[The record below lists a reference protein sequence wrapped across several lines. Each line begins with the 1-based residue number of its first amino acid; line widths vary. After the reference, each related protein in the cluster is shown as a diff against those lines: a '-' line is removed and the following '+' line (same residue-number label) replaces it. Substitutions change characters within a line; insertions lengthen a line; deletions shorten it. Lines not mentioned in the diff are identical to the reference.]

1 VIWRF
6 ANYSHDEI
14 GVRWQGLQATHLE
27 YCFLSI
33 EDSHLDAVPSVLSFE
48 NPSELDY
55 FTFPAT
61 SLVMTSSQRYKNGF
75 HSLVWNW
82 EPGDKMKIKLG
93 RRLTGTQSGIK
104 FWIYRNQSSDAKLRV
119 CLLDSNSPR
128 RKKVTLRFDFSLN
141 FTGWRAAW
149 VAIRE
154 GSIWKNAGYN
164 EVKFKAPIERISSQS
179 IFMDLLSFCPT
190 VTYQT
195 RDKIVPPIR
204 GNIYSIKD
212 TWQQTYRWSRVVPA
226 DVDGETPLSVM
237 EKKQLRD
244 LDLIEKRLIN
254 WFANERLGPLKY
266 KGHVKE
272 RRELMIVRGFQRAR
286 DEVNKLNI
294 TVNQDGVIT
303 GSPLF
308 VKRSSFG
315 HSAESNGRNKNLQYV
330 TRRILF
336 H

>member
-1 VIWRF
+1 MIWRF

-164 EVKFKAPIERISSQS
+164 EVKFKDPIERISSQS

-226 DVDGETPLSVM
+226 DVDGETPLSEM

-286 DEVNKLNI
+286 DEVNKLNNYNCKPRSRYHWLSFVCK
-294 TVNQDGVIT
+294 TVQFWT
-303 GSPLF
+303 F
-308 VKRSSFG
+308 CRK
-315 HSAESNGRNKNLQYV
+315 
-330 TRRILF
+330 
-336 H
+336 